1 MEHSVP
7 IGSINLQWAN
17 MLFRLLG
24 VLIIRS
30 TRAGIRWGHGGIGIA
45 DYKRKSNDFATRV
58 FRIIRARKGTS
69 DDAHHDLSEEESLIG
84 GQGKQ
89 E

>member
-1 MEHSVP
+1 
-7 IGSINLQWAN
+7 

-30 TRAGIRWGHGGIGIA
+30 TRAGIRWGHGGIA
-45 DYKRKSNDFATRV
+45 DYKRKSSDFVTRV
-58 FRIIRARKGTS
+58 FRVIRARMGTG
-69 DDAHHDLSEEESLIG
+69 DDARHDLGEEESLIG

-89 E
+89 A